1 VQAWDRDPEKP
12 GKVLFADRC
21 FVMSKPVL
29 FDFFA
34 TWCGPCRMQTPIIE
48 ELAKKMGDAV
58 EIRKV
63 DVDQHMD
70 LAEKYGIRVVP
81 TLIIEKDGKVVQ
93 SLEGVTDAVT
103 LEKMLRAVV

>member
-1 VQAWDRDPEKP
+1 
-12 GKVLFADRC
+12 
-21 FVMSKPVL
+21 MSKPVL

-48 ELAKKMGDAV
+48 ELAKTMGDTV

-81 TLIIEKDGKVVQ
+81 TLIIEKDGKILQ
-93 SLEGVTDAVT
+93 SLEGVTDAIT
-103 LEKMLRAVV
+103 LEKMLRPLVG

>member
-1 VQAWDRDPEKP
+1 
-12 GKVLFADRC
+12 
-21 FVMSKPVL
+21 MSKPVL

-34 TWCGPCRMQTPIIE
+34 TWCGPCKMQTPILE

-63 DVDQHMD
+63 DIDQHMD
-70 LAEKYGIRVVP
+70 RAEKYGIRVVP

-93 SLEGVTDAVT
+93 SMEGVTDLST
-103 LEKMLRAVV
+103 LEKLLKPLVE

>member
-1 VQAWDRDPEKP
+1 
-12 GKVLFADRC
+12 
-21 FVMSKPVL
+21 MSKPVL
-29 FDFFA
+29 FDFYA
-34 TWCGPCRMQTPIIE
+34 TWCGPCKMQTPIIE

-58 EIRKV
+58 EIRKI

-93 SLEGVTDAVT
+93 SMEGVTDLPT
-103 LEKMLRAVV
+103 LENLLKPLVG

>member
-1 VQAWDRDPEKP
+1 
-12 GKVLFADRC
+12 
-21 FVMSKPVL
+21 MSKPVL

-34 TWCGPCRMQTPIIE
+34 TWCGPCRMQTPILE

-63 DVDQHMD
+63 DVDENPE

-81 TLIIEKDGKVVQ
+81 TLVIEKDGRIVQ
-93 SLEGVTDAVT
+93 QMEGVTDEAT
-103 LEKMLRAVV
+103 LEKLLKPLVI

>member
-1 VQAWDRDPEKP
+1 
-12 GKVLFADRC
+12 
-21 FVMSKPVL
+21 MSKPVL

-48 ELAKKMGDAV
+48 ELAKTMGDAV

-81 TLIIEKDGKVVQ
+81 TLIIEKDGKVLQ
-93 SLEGVTDAVT
+93 SMEGVTDLST
-103 LEKMLRAVV
+103 LEKLLKPLVE

>member
-1 VQAWDRDPEKP
+1 
-12 GKVLFADRC
+12 
-21 FVMSKPVL
+21 MSKPIL

-34 TWCGPCRMQTPIIE
+34 TWCGPCQMQTPIIE

-81 TLIIEKDGKVVQ
+81 TLIIEKDGKVLQ
-93 SLEGVTDAVT
+93 SLEGVTDAAT
-103 LEKMLRAVV
+103 LEKLLQPVVK

>member
-1 VQAWDRDPEKP
+1 
-12 GKVLFADRC
+12 
-21 FVMSKPVL
+21 MSKPIL

-63 DVDQHMD
+63 DVDEHMD

-81 TLIIEKDGKVVQ
+81 TLIIEKDGKVLH
-93 SLEGVTDAVT
+93 SLEGVTDAST
-103 LEKMLRAVV
+103 LEKLLQPVV

>member
-1 VQAWDRDPEKP
+1 
-12 GKVLFADRC
+12 
-21 FVMSKPVL
+21 
-29 FDFFA
+29 
-34 TWCGPCRMQTPIIE
+34 MQTPILE

-63 DVDQHMD
+63 DVDQNMD

-93 SLEGVTDAVT
+93 QMEGVTDAAT
-103 LEKMLRAVV
+103 LEKLLKPLVA